1 MISDNLVLL
10 LIFSLGLAFGNRLVA
25 GAAGAVLVMKF
36 MGVPSVVRLMERR
49 ALDMGLFFLLIA
61 VLTPFATGRVGVREI
76 AGTFRNLPGLV
87 AIAGGTIAAYICGQ
101 GVVLLQVRPEVTVGL
116 IVGTII
122 GVALLRG
129 VPVGPLAAAG
139 LTAVLQIGRA
149 SCWER
154 V

>member
-139 LTAVLQIGRA
+139 LTAVLLNLFGLSKR
-149 SCWER
+149 
-154 V
+154 

>member
-36 MGVPSVVRLMERR
+36 MGVPSMVRLMERR
-49 ALDMGLFFLLIA
+49 ALDAGLFFLLIA
-61 VLTPFATGRVGVREI
+61 VLTPFASGRVGVREI
-76 AGTFRNLPGLV
+76 VGTFRNLPGLV
-87 AIAGGTIAAYICGQ
+87 AVAGGTIAAYICGQ

-139 LTAVLQIGRA
+139 LTAVLLNLFGLSKR
-149 SCWER
+149 
-154 V
+154 

>member
-49 ALDMGLFFLLIA
+49 ALDAGLFFLLIA
-61 VLTPFATGRVGVREI
+61 VLTPFASGRVGVREI
-76 AGTFRNLPGLV
+76 VGTFRNLPGLV
-87 AIAGGTIAAYICGQ
+87 AVAGGTIAAYICGQ

-139 LTAVLQIGRA
+139 LTAVLLNLFGLSKR
-149 SCWER
+149 
-154 V
+154 